1 MNPRVLLVIPCFHES
16 GRIKPF
22 LRELKEVFASDDDVS
37 VLVVDDGSGDEEV
50 SKMKLIVEAEREG
63 WSGLRPL
70 LSAPHEGKGGAI
82 YTGWAANQGEDWLAF
97 VDADGSSSAHEV
109 KRLLAMRGE
118 GALFASRI
126 KMLGRSIERYW
137 YRHLLGRVF
146 ATLVGEL
153 LKVPVY
159 DSQCGLKLVPR
170 AAFEKVSAGLK
181 LRGFTFDVEL
191 LCALLDSGCRVTEV
205 PIDWSE
211 VSGGKVKLLRDS
223 FRMGRDVLEIRRSR
237 HDKALDTPRADS

>member
-1 MNPRVLLVIPCFHES
+1 MNDRVLLVIPCFHES

-22 LRELKEVFASDDDVS
+22 LRDLKEVFRTNGDVS
-37 VLVVDDGSGDEEV
+37 VLIVDDGSGDEEV
-50 SKMKLIVEAEREG
+50 ARMRSIVEAEREG
-63 WSGLRPL
+63 WSGLRSL
-70 LSAPHEGKGGAI
+70 LSVPHEGKGGAV
-82 YTGWAANQGEDWLAF
+82 YAGWAANEGESWLAF

-109 KRLLAMRGE
+109 ERLLAMRGE

-126 KMLGRSIERYW
+126 KMLGRSIERHW
-137 YRHLLGRVF
+137 HRHLLGRVF

-170 AAFEKVSAGLK
+170 EAFEKVRAGLK

-223 FRMGRDVLEIRRSR
+223 FRMARDVLEIRRAR
-237 HDKALDTPRADS
+237 RDKALDTPRADS